1 MSELELAEKF
11 DRMNKVIEA
20 TLKGINASQISKELS
35 IPRAQVLSLIDEW
48 KSIVHNDSNIR
59 ERAREA
65 LAGADQHYAMVIN
78 KAWETVEQADA
89 NQQLSVKAQA
99 LKLIA
104 DIESKR
110 MDMLNKAGVLEDND
124 LANQIL
130 ETERKQKVL
139 VDILRD
145 VTSNCDKCK
154 QEVAKRISEVTNKV
168 EAIRV
173 E

>member
-11 DRMNKVIEA
+11 DRMNKVVEA

-130 ETERKQKVL
+130 ETERKQKLL